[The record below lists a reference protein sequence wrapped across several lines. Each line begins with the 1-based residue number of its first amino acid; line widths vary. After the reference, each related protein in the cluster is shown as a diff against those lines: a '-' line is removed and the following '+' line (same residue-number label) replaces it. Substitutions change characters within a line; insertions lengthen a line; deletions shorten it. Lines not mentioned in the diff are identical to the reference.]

1 MIRSEFWAYSHWRVV
16 ETKYML
22 VIAKM
27 CSDLMAIV
35 STQCLNTVS
44 QIQYYLFE
52 EIFNENLDKG
62 ETTDVL
68 QVQKSVLA
76 GFLSTWQSNSPLR
89 GGKLS

>member
-1 MIRSEFWAYSHWRVV
+1 M
-16 ETKYML
+16 
-22 VIAKM
+22 
-27 CSDLMAIV
+27 DIV

-52 EIFNENLDKG
+52 KILKGNENLDEG

-89 GGKLS
+89 GGKLN